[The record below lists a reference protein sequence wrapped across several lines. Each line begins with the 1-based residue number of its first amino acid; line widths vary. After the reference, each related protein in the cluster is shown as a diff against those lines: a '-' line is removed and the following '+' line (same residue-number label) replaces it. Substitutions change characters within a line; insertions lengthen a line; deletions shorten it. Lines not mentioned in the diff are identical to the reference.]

1 MLKEN
6 FIVDIQ
12 HRSARL
18 APLVV
23 EEKVDV
29 TSNAEHVSAEVKRQL
44 LNNPQFAILGNTKEE
59 RKKKLFGCPSDD
71 TTCTGGGGLKIY
83 ITLNLELQNHAITV
97 LNKWVPSEDLNS
109 EEEEEEPKPT
119 GVITLLNNYTGA
131 IEVMASGIPFK
142 EEQYNLATQG
152 KRNPGSAFKPITLLA
167 ALETGS
173 KLYSHRDSR
182 SPVEIDCGYPCAP
195 DGIGTKWVVRNYEV
209 QLKLTDLLIRYQPKI
224 GL

>member
-1 MLKEN
+1 MYKR
-6 FIVDIQ
+6 Q
-12 HRSARL
+12 AKL

-23 EEKVDV
+23 VEKVEV

-44 LNNPQFAILGNTKEE
+44 LNDPQFAILGNTKEE

-71 TTCTGGGGLKIY
+71 TTCSGGGGLKIY
-83 ITLNLELQNHAITV
+83 ITLNLELQNHAISV
-97 LNKWVPSEDLNS
+97 LNKWVPSGAIETG
-109 EEEEEEPKPT
+109 EEEEEPKPT

-173 KLYSHRDSR
+173 KLYLS
-182 SPVEIDCGYPCAP
+182 
-195 DGIGTKWVVRNYEV
+195 
-209 QLKLTDLLIRYQPKI
+209 LIHI
-224 GL
+224 S